1 MYDQIE
7 GYKPMYVLFR
17 IKDDI
22 VTHVVCAPNPLQDP
36 TVRYWS
42 FKRLPFVYDYI
53 MDNVQEQIPGE
64 PQRLPCLKCGTS
76 SEELVWYKVNID
88 LGSLAYAGV
97 VSVCENCRKVVEF
110 YPNVSID
117 NGEAQ
122 GQKNDKVGNKIRQD
136 DVFILSELFT
146 KLLYFDTPLKDT
158 KYFNNLD
165 KGYVVDLGNRSL
177 AFSNIS
183 VCKPCG
189 LAECA
194 GDFDVFMLSYLFKK
208 NIQFYN
214 DIKACYVQAYNDGI
228 YEVANNIGILLLN
241 CEDNMDEGLRWLRL
255 AASNGSKNAMQNTFS
270 ILWGIGDLEHAIEYL
285 LKVCGEPYPSIR
297 CLWNLAVLYILGER
311 QKGNTF
317 IKKDVCKG
325 VSLLNKI
332 IDCNVLESNE
342 EEIEEVRMKAKS
354 LVRSIKDSN
363 EYGWLGRAFHRY
375 LKSLHEE
382 TMLPGGYNH
391 DVLSILDELTFNGIL
406 KIYFAQENVGI
417 GDNSWFYIDTGHS
430 IKTLKKRTLIEKVGA
445 ACSEMSAWQIYLLTT
460 ASTVL
465 PAFWHGNYGNRQYV
479 FSKSDISNLSGFF
492 KGNIFSKVDV
502 SNIAD
507 DILPGVELIGS
518 MAKVRCCYWN
528 DWKGLVRETVSINF
542 NDKKK
547 ICISEIESEILY
559 KYDCGIRF

>member
-1 MYDQIE
+1 M
-7 GYKPMYVLFR
+7 
-17 IKDDI
+17 
-22 VTHVVCAPNPLQDP
+22 
-36 TVRYWS
+36 
-42 FKRLPFVYDYI
+42 
-53 MDNVQEQIPGE
+53 
-64 PQRLPCLKCGTS
+64 
-76 SEELVWYKVNID
+76 
-88 LGSLAYAGV
+88 
-97 VSVCENCRKVVEF
+97 
-110 YPNVSID
+110 
-117 NGEAQ
+117 
-122 GQKNDKVGNKIRQD
+122 
-136 DVFILSELFT
+136 
-146 KLLYFDTPLKDT
+146 
-158 KYFNNLD
+158 
-165 KGYVVDLGNRSL
+165 
-177 AFSNIS
+177 
-183 VCKPCG
+183 
-189 LAECA
+189 
-194 GDFDVFMLSYLFKK
+194 
-208 NIQFYN
+208 
-214 DIKACYVQAYNDGI
+214 
-228 YEVANNIGILLLN
+228 
-241 CEDNMDEGLRWLRL
+241 RL

-430 IKTLKKRTLIEKVGA
+430 IKTLKKRVLIEKVGA

-492 KGNIFSKVDV
+492 
-502 SNIAD
+502 
-507 DILPGVELIGS
+507 L
-518 MAKVRCCYWN
+518 
-528 DWKGLVRETVSINF
+528 
-542 NDKKK
+542 
-547 ICISEIESEILY
+547 
-559 KYDCGIRF
+559 